1 MKLCRRGISLQPLV
15 AGAIILSML
24 VLTGALLIQGY
35 RGIQGVLVAAAGE
48 SASQLGATI
57 NECIR
62 RLIDP
67 AEGTLRLLTHDPI
80 SSSKSLPGR
89 LERLPVLVENLR
101 SNPTLS
107 AVYIGYPNGE
117 FLLVRGLRDEELRK
131 RLEAPEKAGYLVQSI
146 TIDDLGRSHGEWRYY
161 DKDLRLLGAR
171 DKADYRFDPR
181 QRKWYSDAHDH
192 DRTVLTLP
200 YVFYTTREIGLTMAR
215 RSVDG
220 GAVIGMDAS
229 VHDVGGEMGSLR
241 KTAGTELA
249 LVDGRGT
256 VIAYPDLDRQM
267 IQNEDEVRLATLD
280 ELGVASLKRLAGLS
294 IPAGKPQWFEE
305 AGREWYGIWVPLADF
320 ASEEVRVLIAIPS
333 DELLAG
339 ARQVLWHQALW
350 GLAVLLVL
358 LAMGW
363 YFGQRIARPLTTLSE
378 QVGALASFDFA
389 RPVGVESRISEVRD
403 LSRVLHSMSRT
414 IHNFQAI
421 TLTLSRET
429 RLESMLEGVLS
440 RLVEATAVQ
449 GGAVY
454 LLQEEDSRLKLA
466 CSVSGEQYPQ
476 SMLIEGFA
484 EEQLEKQVAQ
494 ALARD
499 GHYLAVSLRNR
510 SEELL
515 GVLVLQLQE
524 EGSHGRKPFNRFVEE
539 LSGAAAVAIETRQLI
554 EAQQRLLD
562 AIIKL
567 LADAID
573 AKSPYTGGHCE
584 RVPQLADM
592 LLQQVIDAKD
602 GEHGAFSMSDAERY
616 EFQIAAWLHD
626 CGKITSPEHVVDKAT
641 KLETLYNRLHEI
653 RTRFEVL
660 WRDAEIAYW
669 RGRVEGG
676 DEAALAAR
684 RDARQKALL
693 NDYDF
698 VARANIGGEFMS
710 DEDVER
716 LRRIGEQR
724 WWRHFDNRVGISY
737 EETERLRSVPVPE
750 LPALEYLL
758 ADKPEHRV
766 PWGERK
772 PPVDK
777 HDPRNIWGFDMRL
790 PPCASNFGE
799 LYNLSVRRGTLNEE
813 ERFKINEHIVQTLM
827 MLTTLPFPKHL
838 RRVPTIA
845 ASHHEKMDGSGY
857 PRRLTRDDM
866 SIPERVMAIADIF
879 EALTA
884 ADRPYKAPKTL
895 SESLRILAFM
905 ARDQH
910 VDAALFRLF
919 LTSGVYRVYGAQ
931 FLAPN
936 QLDDVDVAELLAM
949 LEPEVVGHRH
959 WGSA

>member
-1 MKLCRRGISLQPLV
+1 M
-15 AGAIILSML
+15 
-24 VLTGALLIQGY
+24 
-35 RGIQGVLVAAAGE
+35 
-48 SASQLGATI
+48 
-57 NECIR
+57 
-62 RLIDP
+62 
-67 AEGTLRLLTHDPI
+67 
-80 SSSKSLPGR
+80 
-89 LERLPVLVENLR
+89 
-101 SNPTLS
+101 
-107 AVYIGYPNGE
+107 
-117 FLLVRGLRDEELRK
+117 
-131 RLEAPEKAGYLVQSI
+131 
-146 TIDDLGRSHGEWRYY
+146 
-161 DKDLRLLGAR
+161 
-171 DKADYRFDPR
+171 
-181 QRKWYSDAHDH
+181 
-192 DRTVLTLP
+192 
-200 YVFYTTREIGLTMAR
+200 
-215 RSVDG
+215 
-220 GAVIGMDAS
+220 
-229 VHDVGGEMGSLR
+229 
-241 KTAGTELA
+241 
-249 LVDGRGT
+249 
-256 VIAYPDLDRQM
+256 
-267 IQNEDEVRLATLD
+267 
-280 ELGVASLKRLAGLS
+280 
-294 IPAGKPQWFEE
+294 
-305 AGREWYGIWVPLADF
+305 
-320 ASEEVRVLIAIPS
+320 
-333 DELLAG
+333 
-339 ARQVLWHQALW
+339 
-350 GLAVLLVL
+350 
-358 LAMGW
+358 
-363 YFGQRIARPLTTLSE
+363 
-378 QVGALASFDFA
+378 
-389 RPVGVESRISEVRD
+389 
-403 LSRVLHSMSRT
+403 
-414 IHNFQAI
+414 
-421 TLTLSRET
+421 
-429 RLESMLEGVLS
+429 
-440 RLVEATAVQ
+440 
-449 GGAVY
+449 
-454 LLQEEDSRLKLA
+454 
-466 CSVSGEQYPQ
+466 
-476 SMLIEGFA
+476 
-484 EEQLEKQVAQ
+484 
-494 ALARD
+494 
-499 GHYLAVSLRNR
+499 
-510 SEELL
+510 
-515 GVLVLQLQE
+515 
-524 EGSHGRKPFNRFVEE
+524 
-539 LSGAAAVAIETRQLI
+539 
-554 EAQQRLLD
+554 
-562 AIIKL
+562 
-567 LADAID
+567 
-573 AKSPYTGGHCE
+573 
-584 RVPQLADM
+584 
-592 LLQQVIDAKD
+592 
-602 GEHGAFSMSDAERY
+602 
-616 EFQIAAWLHD
+616 
-626 CGKITSPEHVVDKAT
+626 DKAT

-676 DEAALAAR
+676 DEVALAAR

-737 EETERLRSVPVPE
+737 EETERLQSVPVPE

-936 QLDDVDVAELLAM
+936 QLDEVDVAELLAM